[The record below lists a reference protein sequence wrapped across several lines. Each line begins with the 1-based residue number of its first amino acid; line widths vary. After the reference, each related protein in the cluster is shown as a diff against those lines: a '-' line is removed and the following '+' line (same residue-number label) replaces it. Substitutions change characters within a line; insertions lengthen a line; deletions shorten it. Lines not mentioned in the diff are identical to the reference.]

1 MLNTFTENLTRQTT
15 LENSP
20 EAKSPVAAQPRVIKV
35 DLHDYGFKQ
44 AGATGAD
51 PYALK
56 NYLDDIRNGFIA
68 DVNENEDEQRK
79 EREKRETEIDKL
91 QEEKATKESSL
102 RKIKEA
108 EIPAAKEQISN
119 LKSQVAE
126 LEVERAKQKGETR
139 RSSFNLNLY
148 WPVFAMATIFLY
160 GFYMSAFHTAFFKD
174 MEKALSE
181 ASSDNISEILN
192 TVFNIQ
198 AFQEFNLHW
207 FAPIIFFVF
216 ALVLHIV
223 FDTDKRLR
231 PFLLAGTLLLIL
243 TADSL
248 LAYFIEYSSHII
260 QVLNGGDSES
270 WKFYESPRFYLVLF
284 LGFFTCLGW
293 SLILHAIKTEYQKE
307 DFDEVIRV
315 QKKQLRDREAD
326 LQNKI
331 EELQKNA
338 IDIEGQILQLVQ
350 MIERKNKQLN
360 NLVYSVSDLE
370 KRITTFYGGWLT
382 FITNLRNN
390 AELKTA
396 NEAIMAD
403 FRNNYL
409 NKSENQFNNQ
419 INHIA

>member
-1 MLNTFTENLTRQTT
+1 MLNIFTESHTKQTT
-15 LENSP
+15 I
-20 EAKSPVAAQPRVIKV
+20 EATPNAKGPVVEQPSIIKV

-51 PYALK
+51 AYALK
-56 NYLDDIRNGFIA
+56 NYLDDIRNGFIV

-79 EREKRETEIDKL
+79 EREKREAEIDKL
-91 QEEKATKESSL
+91 QEEQIIKQSGL
-102 RKIKEA
+102 RKIREA
-108 EIPAAKEQISN
+108 EIPSAKEQIGN
-119 LKSQVAE
+119 LKQRVAD
-126 LEVERAKQKGETR
+126 LEVERVKQKGETR

-181 ASSDNISEILN
+181 ANSDNISEILN

-198 AFQEFNLHW
+198 AFYEFNLHW
-207 FAPIIFFVF
+207 FAPTIFFVF
-216 ALVLHIV
+216 AMVLHIV
-223 FDTDKRLR
+223 FDMDKRQR

-243 TADSL
+243 IADCL
-248 LAYFIEYSSHII
+248 LAYFIEYNSHLI
-260 QVLNGGDSES
+260 QALNGAATED
-270 WKFYESPRFYLVLF
+270 WKFYDSPRFYLVLF

-315 QKKQLRDREAD
+315 QKKQLKDEEIE
-326 LQNKI
+326 LQTKI
-331 EELQKNA
+331 EELQKSA
-338 IDIEGQILQLVQ
+338 IDIEGQLQQVQ
-350 MIERKNKQLN
+350 QLIERKTQQLN

-382 FITNLRNN
+382 FIANIRNN
-390 AELKTA
+390 TALKTA

-403 FRNNYL
+403 FRNSHF
-409 NKSENQFNNQ
+409 NKTNN
-419 INHIA
+419 